1 MSEENKLPIKSDV
14 DLSGLDNDINS
25 VVQQLIEET
34 DTETSKD
41 LVHLF
46 NWHLNKKN
54 AIRLLKLSGL
64 YDSIT
69 DQMIDRFQ
77 RRSGEFSNADL
88 LNYLQT
94 VENSMEKSKKS
105 LSEVDTQPA
114 IVQQNNTQI
123 NFNVLDGFDDDSKE
137 RIASAIK
144 SILEG
149 ASSTEEQSPIIDTE
163 YTEKNIDTNEIGE
176 SNE

>member
-1 MSEENKLPIKSDV
+1 MTGDNLPIKPGV
-14 DLSGLDNDINS
+14 DSTALDNDIQS
-25 VVQQLIEET
+25 VAQQLIEET

-46 NWHLNKKN
+46 NWHLSKKN

-77 RRSGEFSNADL
+77 RRAGEFSNSDL

-94 VENSMEKSKKS
+94 VENSMEKSQKS
-105 LSEVDTQPA
+105 LSQVDTQPA

-137 RIASAIK
+137 RIANAIK
-144 SILEG
+144 SILENAG
-149 ASSTEEQSPIIDTE
+149 SENEPTIVDAE
-163 YTEKNIDTNEIGE
+163 YTEKNIDNNETGD
-176 SNE
+176 NNG